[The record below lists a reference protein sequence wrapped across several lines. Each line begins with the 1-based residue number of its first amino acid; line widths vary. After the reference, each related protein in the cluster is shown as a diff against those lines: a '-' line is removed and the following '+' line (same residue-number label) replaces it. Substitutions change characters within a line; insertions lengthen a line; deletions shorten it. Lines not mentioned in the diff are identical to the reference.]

1 MNINIQEKWNERI
14 NSWNV
19 SLSGEID
26 IYNAPELKSSL
37 LKLIDEKNGN
47 IIVDCTNLK
56 YIDSTG
62 LGVLISALRR
72 VKDYNGEI
80 IINNLQPYIYK
91 IFTITGLDKVFTIKV
106 QE

>member
-1 MNINIQEKWNERI
+1 MNIHQVWSEQDNTWR
-14 NSWNV
+14 V

-37 LKLIDEKNGN
+37 LKVIDQNKGD
-47 IIVDCTNLK
+47 IQIDCEDLN

-62 LGVLISALRR
+62 LGVLISALRK
-72 VKDYNGEI
+72 VKDYDGTI
-80 IINNLQPYIYK
+80 TIKNLKPYIYK
-91 IFTITGLDKVFTIKV
+91 IFTITGLDKVFTIEV

>member
-1 MNINIQEKWNERI
+1 MDIHQVWSEQDNTWR
-14 NSWNV
+14 V

-26 IYNAPELKSSL
+26 IYNAPELKTSL
-37 LKLIDEKNGN
+37 LRIIDQNKGN
-47 IIVDCTNLK
+47 IQIDCTNLK

-72 VKDYNGEI
+72 VKDYNGTI
-80 IINNLQPYIYK
+80 TIKNLKPYIYK
-91 IFTITGLDKVFTIKV
+91 IFTITGLDKVFTIEV

>member
-1 MNINIQEKWNERI
+1 MFYGIMFLKYQERIDKGVWHMNINIQEKWNERI

-80 IINNLQPYIYK
+80 IK
-91 IFTITGLDKVFTIKV
+91 
-106 QE
+106 

>member
-1 MNINIQEKWNERI
+1 MDIRQVWNEE
-14 NSWNV
+14 NNTWCV

-26 IYNAPELKSSL
+26 IYNAPELKTGL
-37 LKLIDEKNGN
+37 LRLIEQHKGNILIDC
-47 IIVDCTNLK
+47 VDLG

-72 VKDYNGEI
+72 VKDYNGTI
-80 IINNLQPYIYK
+80 TIKNLKPYIYK
-91 IFTITGLDKVFTIKV
+91 IFTITGLDKVFTIEV